1 VPAARLLGTL
11 AKPARQGSPR
21 QRARS
26 AGHHGPPAPN
36 PAPTDARPLE
46 ALAGCEPR
54 DRLRRMALTDVER
67 QRRSRARRAERAK
80 ALTNDVTRI
89 VTPIVTARDEMVEML
104 REIARAA
111 YKANEWR
118 DAIAAAGK
126 AIDVMDR
133 ATIMA
138 REAPPKEEDLSHLS
152 DDQLRELLVA
162 DPDLIAMVRER
173 LEQEKL
179 DARGASCPIGAREV
193 VASPGDREEGL
204 GPWRNGRLLP

>member
-1 VPAARLLGTL
+1 
-11 AKPARQGSPR
+11 
-21 QRARS
+21 
-26 AGHHGPPAPN
+26 
-36 PAPTDARPLE
+36 
-46 ALAGCEPR
+46 
-54 DRLRRMALTDVER
+54 MALTDVER

-80 ALTNDVTRI
+80 ALTKDVTRI

-138 REAPPKEEDLSHLS
+138 REAPPKEEDLSRLS
-152 DDQLRELLVA
+152 DDQLREVLVA

-179 DARGASCPIGAREV
+179 DAARGASCPIGAREV

-204 GPWRNGRLLP
+204 GPWRNVRLLP